1 MNDDYLKT
9 NDGLLA
15 WSSGAEFKW
24 TDWYA
29 STNGSN
35 VVSVEFSDA
44 QIDLNK
50 DGTYYIYL
58 WTRSSTYG
66 IYPDVLLG
74 TISAGDGKLKLG
86 TQEIVSIKKAEIET
100 APVAIANLTYT
111 GKPLSLVTS
120 GQVKDTDSSKIQYR
134 IGANGAWSNEVPTAT
149 AAGTYEVYYKPVGKA
164 GSGNILEGTV
174 GGPITVKIDPRP
186 VTVIPVSGQQKEYG
200 ETDPTFKYEV
210 KGLSEGDLGTSFTGA
225 LSRENVEIG
234 DVGTY
239 KIIQGTLT
247 SANYK
252 ITFKDDVIFKI
263 VPRSAPSED
272 SIPAD
277 EKPTASNP
285 RYSAV
290 SPVALITAPSKS
302 PFEIMDG
309 YTIQYSLDKNNVD
322 GWTTDIN
329 TITASTIGNHIVYY
343 RYVNNDLNHEPMPV
357 DAIFEL
363 KSKVRGAAT
372 VTDSNGEVTEYG
384 TFAEAAA
391 AWGQNG
397 VTLTLLENVSATE
410 TINLTGD
417 GTINLNGYTLTDNAS
432 GNLLN
437 VSDGKS
443 LTIKDGAS
451 GGKIEG
457 SGNLI
462 GAGNGSYVTIENGEI
477 SNSGGDVVNAASST
491 GVKVDIKGGAVN
503 NTNGNIVK
511 AGSGAEIII
520 TAGTV
525 TNSGGD
531 ITNIGGNSSVTISG
545 GDVTNT
551 GGSIVDAGTNAG
563 ITVSFTD
570 GIIKNTGDYAVITGN
585 TGKVTVSGSADITN
599 TNRGG
604 IKVGDS
610 SEVTVSGG
618 KISAAGDNI
627 INAAD
632 NANVKITGGTLSNTN
647 GGGVSIGGVSV
658 GGGTSTVEISGDST
672 SLSTSGDAVSVTGAG
687 AAITQTGG
695 SVESTGGKA
704 YNVKE
709 DTAVKILGGSVKTAD
724 DKYAIDKGSI
734 TLGGNV
740 GIDGG
745 GIYLPKD
752 KQIHL
757 ETGFNPQS
765 PINLS
770 VPDDYDGSF
779 LDDACANFFN
789 KDIDKLEKAFAAGQD
804 GKGLGFDTDGKPL
817 LNACDTYGGITLD
830 GRPLNSFNIKRLLNI
845 APEDVKYNSGTK
857 TLIIDENVTI
867 PAGQTLDV
875 INF

>member
-1 MNDDYLKT
+1 MEKKKIQNVLKRVMARALSLLLAFSGFQLTGLRAQAAEFNFDNCISDVTVYQSGCLKSMKVKIVPKAKYGDAYGKIAVHSQESQYSFDKKRYLSAGQSDWSLVNDDYLKT

-302 PFEIMDG
+302 PFEIMNG

-397 VTLTLLENVSATE
+397 VTLTL
-410 TINLTGD
+410 
-417 GTINLNGYTLTDNAS
+417 
-432 GNLLN
+432 
-437 VSDGKS
+437 
-443 LTIKDGAS
+443 
-451 GGKIEG
+451 
-457 SGNLI
+457 
-462 GAGNGSYVTIENGEI
+462 
-477 SNSGGDVVNAASST
+477 
-491 GVKVDIKGGAVN
+491 
-503 NTNGNIVK
+503 
-511 AGSGAEIII
+511 
-520 TAGTV
+520 
-525 TNSGGD
+525 
-531 ITNIGGNSSVTISG
+531 
-545 GDVTNT
+545 
-551 GGSIVDAGTNAG
+551 
-563 ITVSFTD
+563 
-570 GIIKNTGDYAVITGN
+570 
-585 TGKVTVSGSADITN
+585 
-599 TNRGG
+599 
-604 IKVGDS
+604 
-610 SEVTVSGG
+610 
-618 KISAAGDNI
+618 
-627 INAAD
+627 
-632 NANVKITGGTLSNTN
+632 
-647 GGGVSIGGVSV
+647 
-658 GGGTSTVEISGDST
+658 
-672 SLSTSGDAVSVTGAG
+672 
-687 AAITQTGG
+687 
-695 SVESTGGKA
+695 
-704 YNVKE
+704 
-709 DTAVKILGGSVKTAD
+709 
-724 DKYAIDKGSI
+724 
-734 TLGGNV
+734 
-740 GIDGG
+740 
-745 GIYLPKD
+745 
-752 KQIHL
+752 
-757 ETGFNPQS
+757 
-765 PINLS
+765 
-770 VPDDYDGSF
+770 
-779 LDDACANFFN
+779 
-789 KDIDKLEKAFAAGQD
+789 
-804 GKGLGFDTDGKPL
+804 
-817 LNACDTYGGITLD
+817 
-830 GRPLNSFNIKRLLNI
+830 
-845 APEDVKYNSGTK
+845 
-857 TLIIDENVTI
+857 
-867 PAGQTLDV
+867 
-875 INF
+875 